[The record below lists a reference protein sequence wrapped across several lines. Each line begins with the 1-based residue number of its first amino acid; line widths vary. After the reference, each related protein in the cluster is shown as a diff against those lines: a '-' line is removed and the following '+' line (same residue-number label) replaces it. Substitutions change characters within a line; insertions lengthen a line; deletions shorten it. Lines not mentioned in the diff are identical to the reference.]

1 MTAAFTVSRLDET
14 LTRLALDAQSTR
26 YCVAF
31 SGGVD
36 SAVLLHA
43 TAMLRER
50 YPGLAVR
57 AVHVNH
63 HLQTH
68 AVDWARHSR
77 DFAAGLGV
85 VCDVLDVHV
94 VVPRGE
100 STEAAARAAR
110 YSALSQ
116 ALGEGEFLLTAHH
129 RDDQLE
135 TLLLHLLRGAG
146 VAGLDGVPESASL
159 GRGRLLRPLLDVDH
173 SELVAYAQ
181 AAGLKWVEDPSNA
194 DTRFDRNYLRQRVL
208 PVLLERWPAAAS
220 GASRTARH
228 LVEAQALLEERARED
243 LALARAGANLR
254 VSAVRALDP
263 PRARNLLRFWIARAG
278 FRVPSSAVLDQVLWQ
293 MLNARDD
300 ALPLIKWG
308 EVELRRY
315 RDALYLGRS
324 ACCTPLAAL
333 TWDWRARAEL
343 ELPAELGRLRMRPAR
358 HGEAA
363 FAAPLQPLR
372 VDWQRGSQR
381 LQLAAGAPRR
391 TLRNLFQE
399 HGVVPW
405 MRPCLPLLFIGESV
419 AAVADLWIDAAFQ
432 SRDAG
437 GNVLEWLDHPAIF

>member
-1 MTAAFTVSRLDET
+1 MTAAFTVSRLEQT
-14 LTRLALDAQSTR
+14 LVRLVPDALR
-26 YCVAF
+26 ERCCVAF

-50 YPGLAVR
+50 HPGLAVR

-63 HLQTH
+63 HLQTRS
-68 AVDWARHSR
+68 ADWVRHCL
-77 DFAAGLGV
+77 DFAADVGV
-85 VCDVLDVHV
+85 DCEVLDVHV
-94 VVPRGE
+94 NLPRGE

-110 YSALSQ
+110 YSALSE

-146 VAGLDGVPESASL
+146 VAGLDGMPESAVL

-173 SELVAYAQ
+173 AELVAYAQ
-181 AAGLKWVEDPSNA
+181 GVGLDWVEDPSNA
-194 DTRFDRNYLRQRVL
+194 DTRFDRNFLRQRVL
-208 PVLLERWPAAAS
+208 PVLRERWPAAAS

-228 LVEAQALLEERARED
+228 LAEAQALLEERAQED
-243 LALARAGANLR
+243 LTLARSGANLR

-263 PRARNLLRFWIARAG
+263 ARARNLLRFWIARAG
-278 FRVPSSAVLDQVLWQ
+278 FRVPSSTVLDQILWQ

-308 EVELRRY
+308 DVELRRY

-324 ACCTPLAAL
+324 ALGPPSAAL
-333 TWDWRARAEL
+333 DWDWRARPEL
-343 ELPAELGRLRMRPAR
+343 ELPAGLGRLRLRPAR
-358 HGEAA
+358 RGEAA
-363 FAAPLQPLR
+363 FAEPLQSLR
-372 VDWQRGSQR
+372 VDWHCGSQR

-399 HGVVPW
+399 QGVVPW
-405 MRPCLPLLFIGESV
+405 MRPCLPLLFVGESV
-419 AAVADLWIDAAFQ
+419 ATVADLWIDVAFQ
-432 SRDAG
+432 SRDG
-437 GNVLEWLDHPAIF
+437 DGNVLEWLDHPAIF

>member
-1 MTAAFTVSRLDET
+1 MTAAFTVPRLQQT
-14 LTRLALDAQSTR
+14 LVRLVPDALRER

-43 TAMLRER
+43 MAMLREGF
-50 YPGLAVR
+50 PGLAVR

-63 HLQTH
+63 HLQTR
-68 AVDWARHSR
+68 AADWARHCR
-77 DFAAGLGV
+77 EFAAGVGV
-85 VCDVLDVHV
+85 DCEVLDVRV

-100 STEAAARAAR
+100 STEAAARTAR

-116 ALGEGEFLLTAHH
+116 ALGEGELLLTAHH

-146 VAGLDGVPESASL
+146 VAGLDGMPESAVL

-181 AAGLKWVEDPSNA
+181 AAGLNWIEDPSNA

-208 PVLLERWPAAAS
+208 PVLRERWPAAAS

-228 LVEAQALLEERARED
+228 LAEAQALLEERAQED
-243 LALARAGANLR
+243 LALARTGANLR

-263 PRARNLLRFWIARAG
+263 ARARNLLRFWIARAG
-278 FRVPSSAVLDQVLWQ
+278 CRVPSSTVLDQVLWQ

-300 ALPLIKWG
+300 AQPLIKWG
-308 EVELRRY
+308 DVELRRY

-324 ACCTPLAAL
+324 ALCTPPEAMV
-333 TWDWRARAEL
+333 WDWRGRAEL
-343 ELPAELGRLRMRPAR
+343 ELPAGLGRLRLRPAR
-358 HGEAA
+358 RGEAA

-372 VDWQRGSQR
+372 VEWQCGSQR

-405 MRPCLPLLFIGESV
+405 MRPCLPLLFVGESV

-437 GNVLEWLDHPAIF
+437 GEVLEWLDHPAIF